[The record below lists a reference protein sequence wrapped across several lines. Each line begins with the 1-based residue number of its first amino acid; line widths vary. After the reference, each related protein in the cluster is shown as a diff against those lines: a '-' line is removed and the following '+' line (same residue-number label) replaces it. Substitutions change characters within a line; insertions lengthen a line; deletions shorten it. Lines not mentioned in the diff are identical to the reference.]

1 MSVSLVEEERLKALL
16 KEALIEVLQEQRELF
31 TALLLEALEDLAL
44 IRAIQEGEHSG
55 VADREEVHR
64 VFEGNP

>member
-44 IRAIQEGEHSG
+44 IRAIQEGERSG
-55 VADREEVHR
+55 VADREWD
-64 VFEGNP
+64 